1 MATEVKLSKTRPLV
15 ENETS
20 CPLRTARV
28 SIARSEAGEREAHR
42 PPKVP
47 KVAMRLIEEIGDA
60 SPATEGP
67 SAAAVSAVKET
78 LGKRAVPGPQSPLND
93 GLDRDWCEPKGL
105 TDAETQQMA
114 RLREKYASHVVG
126 RSVVPDAAGDADENL
141 AAATEARLQH
151 AQARMD
157 AEFLARPAAAAA
169 TGADHGSASKIRVCE
184 ACRGERSI
192 KHEYNHRVMERMCET
207 CDGEGVLT
215 TGENG
220 ANGANDGADA
230 KSATEDDSSTSPFA
244 PGDGQ
249 RRRLAVLHRDAQR
262 LDAQIDRY
270 RCEMRATQLRLDAE
284 LEIPSGEEQA
294 LAEFAHQL
302 QKHVSRLRERADA
315 KRAEAAALR
324 GSDEDGDQLE
334 RDAEEL
340 P

>member
-42 PPKVP
+42 TPKVP

-78 LGKRAVPGPQSPLND
+78 LRKRAVPGPQSPLND

-157 AEFLARPAAAAA
+157 AEFLARPAAVAA
-169 TGADHGSASKIRVCE
+169 TGADHGSTSKIRVCE

-220 ANGANDGADA
+220 ASGANGADA

-324 GSDEDGDQLE
+324 GSDGDGDQLE

>member
-1 MATEVKLSKTRPLV
+1 
-15 ENETS
+15 
-20 CPLRTARV
+20 
-28 SIARSEAGEREAHR
+28 
-42 PPKVP
+42 
-47 KVAMRLIEEIGDA
+47 MRLIEEIGDA
-60 SPATEGP
+60 PSEPEGP
-67 SAAAVSAVKET
+67 SAAATGAVKET
-78 LGKRAVPGPQSPLND
+78 LAKRAVPGQTPLND

-126 RSVVPDAAGDADENL
+126 RGVVPDAAGDADAD
-141 AAATEARLQH
+141 AAATEARLRD

-157 AEFLARPAAAAA
+157 AEFLARPTAAAST
-169 TGADHGSASKIRVCE
+169 TGPSEGRASKIRVCE
-184 ACRGERSI
+184 ACRGERVI
-192 KHEYNHRVMERMCET
+192 KREYNHRIMERMCET
-207 CDGEGVLT
+207 CDGEGVT
-215 TGENG
+215 TIGGDVGNGEKD
-220 ANGANDGADA
+220 ARSRDDDDDATKTRSRADV
-230 KSATEDDSSTSPFA
+230 FA

-262 LDAQIDRY
+262 IEAQIERY
-270 RCEMRATQLRLDAE
+270 RGEMRSTQERLDVD
-284 LEIPSGEEQA
+284 LEIPAGEEQA

-302 QKHVSRLRERADA
+302 QKHVAALRARADA

>member
-1 MATEVKLSKTRPLV
+1 
-15 ENETS
+15 
-20 CPLRTARV
+20 
-28 SIARSEAGEREAHR
+28 
-42 PPKVP
+42 
-47 KVAMRLIEEIGDA
+47 MRLIEEIGDA

-78 LGKRAVPGPQSPLND
+78 LRKRAVPGPQSPLND

-230 KSATEDDSSTSPFA
+230 KSATEDVHSSTTPFA

-270 RCEMRATQLRLDAE
+270 RREMRATQLRLDAE

-324 GSDEDGDQLE
+324 GSDDDGDQLE

>member
-60 SPATEGP
+60 SPAPEGP

-78 LGKRAVPGPQSPLND
+78 LRKRAVPGPQSPLND

-126 RSVVPDAAGDADENL
+126 RSVVPDAAGDADDNL

-220 ANGANDGADA
+220 ANGANGADA

-284 LEIPSGEEQA
+284 LEIPAGEEQA

>member
-1 MATEVKLSKTRPLV
+1 
-15 ENETS
+15 
-20 CPLRTARV
+20 
-28 SIARSEAGEREAHR
+28 
-42 PPKVP
+42 
-47 KVAMRLIEEIGDA
+47 MRLIEEIGDA
-60 SPATEGP
+60 PSEPEGP
-67 SAAAVSAVKET
+67 SNAATRAVKEA
-78 LGKRAVPGPQSPLND
+78 LARRATPGQAPEVSD
-93 GLDRDWCEPKGL
+93 GLDCDWCEPKGL

-126 RSVVPDAAGDADENL
+126 RSVVPDAAGDADDNL

-169 TGADHGSASKIRVCE
+169 TGADHGSTSKIRVCE

-220 ANGANDGADA
+220 ANGANGADA

>member
-1 MATEVKLSKTRPLV
+1 
-15 ENETS
+15 
-20 CPLRTARV
+20 
-28 SIARSEAGEREAHR
+28 
-42 PPKVP
+42 
-47 KVAMRLIEEIGDA
+47 MRLIEEIGDA

-126 RSVVPDAAGDADENL
+126 RSVVPDAADENLADENL

-220 ANGANDGADA
+220 ANGAINGADA
-230 KSATEDDSSTSPFA
+230 KSATEDDASTTPFA

-270 RCEMRATQLRLDAE
+270 RREMRATQLRLDAE

-324 GSDEDGDQLE
+324 GSDDDGDQLE

>member
-1 MATEVKLSKTRPLV
+1 
-15 ENETS
+15 
-20 CPLRTARV
+20 
-28 SIARSEAGEREAHR
+28 
-42 PPKVP
+42 
-47 KVAMRLIEEIGDA
+47 MRLIEEIGDA
-60 SPATEGP
+60 SPAPEGP

-78 LGKRAVPGPQSPLND
+78 LRKRAVPGPQSPLND

-105 TDAETQQMA
+105 TDAETRQMA

-141 AAATEARLQH
+141 AAATEARRRRLRRR
-151 AQARMD
+151 AWMPSSSLGRW
-157 AEFLARPAAAAA
+157 RPAA

-184 ACRGERSI
+184 ACRVERSI

-207 CDGEGVLT
+207 CDGEGVLAH
-215 TGENG
+215 GPEHAAYDAAPIAG
-220 ANGANDGADA
+220 ARP
-230 KSATEDDSSTSPFA
+230 EDDARRRRA

-270 RCEMRATQLRLDAE
+270 RGEMRATQLRLDAE
-284 LEIPSGEEQA
+284 LEIPAGEEQA

-334 RDAEEL
+334 RDAEDL

>member
-78 LGKRAVPGPQSPLND
+78 LRKRAVPGPQSPLND

-220 ANGANDGADA
+220 ANGANGADA

>member
-60 SPATEGP
+60 SPAPEGP

-78 LGKRAVPGPQSPLND
+78 LRKRAVPGPQSPLND

-141 AAATEARLQH
+141 AAATEARLQA

-157 AEFLARPAAAAA
+157 AEFLARPAAATA

-220 ANGANDGADA
+220 ANGANGADA

>member
-1 MATEVKLSKTRPLV
+1 
-15 ENETS
+15 
-20 CPLRTARV
+20 
-28 SIARSEAGEREAHR
+28 
-42 PPKVP
+42 
-47 KVAMRLIEEIGDA
+47 MRLIEEIGDA

-141 AAATEARLQH
+141 AAATEARLQA

-270 RCEMRATQLRLDAE
+270 RGEMRATQLRLDAE
-284 LEIPSGEEQA
+284 LEIPAGEEQA

>member
-1 MATEVKLSKTRPLV
+1 
-15 ENETS
+15 
-20 CPLRTARV
+20 
-28 SIARSEAGEREAHR
+28 
-42 PPKVP
+42 
-47 KVAMRLIEEIGDA
+47 MRLIEEIGDA
-60 SPATEGP
+60 SPAPEGP

-78 LGKRAVPGPQSPLND
+78 LRKRAVPAPQSPLND

-141 AAATEARLQH
+141 AAATEARLQA

-215 TGENG
+215 TGERR
-220 ANGANDGADA
+220 
-230 KSATEDDSSTSPFA
+230 EWREWRRREI
-244 PGDGQ
+244 GDG
-249 RRRLAVLHRDAQR
+249 
-262 LDAQIDRY
+262 
-270 RCEMRATQLRLDAE
+270 
-284 LEIPSGEEQA
+284 G
-294 LAEFAHQL
+294 
-302 QKHVSRLRERADA
+302 
-315 KRAEAAALR
+315 
-324 GSDEDGDQLE
+324 
-334 RDAEEL
+334 
-340 P
+340 

>member
-1 MATEVKLSKTRPLV
+1 
-15 ENETS
+15 
-20 CPLRTARV
+20 
-28 SIARSEAGEREAHR
+28 
-42 PPKVP
+42 
-47 KVAMRLIEEIGDA
+47 
-60 SPATEGP
+60 
-67 SAAAVSAVKET
+67 
-78 LGKRAVPGPQSPLND
+78 
-93 GLDRDWCEPKGL
+93 
-105 TDAETQQMA
+105 
-114 RLREKYASHVVG
+114 
-126 RSVVPDAAGDADENL
+126 
-141 AAATEARLQH
+141 
-151 AQARMD
+151 
-157 AEFLARPAAAAA
+157 
-169 TGADHGSASKIRVCE
+169 
-184 ACRGERSI
+184 
-192 KHEYNHRVMERMCET
+192 MERMCET

-220 ANGANDGADA
+220 ANGANGADA